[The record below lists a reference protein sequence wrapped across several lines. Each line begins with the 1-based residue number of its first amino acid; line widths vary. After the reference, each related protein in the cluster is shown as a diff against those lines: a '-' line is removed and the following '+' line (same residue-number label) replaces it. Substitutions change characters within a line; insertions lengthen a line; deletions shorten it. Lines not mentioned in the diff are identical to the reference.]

1 MKNIPG
7 SDNLK
12 IDLNGLIYNNKS
24 EIIKLPVK
32 LNRVKLQ
39 LFNKEEWY
47 DLDWLKYVSWFEVDE
62 LFIRLYRDNIRFKKI
77 YNSVIKSKSG
87 VVMSFIEPLYYN
99 NGYRYIPG
107 FTNYAIN
114 INGEIINTKTGDK
127 KISYISANGYATIN
141 IYDPDK
147 CKGRSVPLHRLLA
160 LAWIENDDFVA
171 RPYIN
176 HIDGDKHNNNLE
188 NLEWCSAEENNLHA
202 VDTGLN
208 SNIIKIKV
216 RNAYTGEITYF
227 NTLNSIRQM
236 FGFNTSNLSLK
247 RVINCRLLGYLYNNK
262 YEVKQQYDDTPWF
275 YEKYDVIADD
285 IGKKSLYTIFVY
297 DKKTKKTKVYLT
309 FETLLTKYKIYLH
322 SDNKDDIIE
331 AINIKYPNLE
341 VTYNKNS
348 LEGPYIVYE
357 YPTMKKLYECRTIL
371 ETSAKTGIS
380 RNTIRDDLFSY
391 SKYIYDDKFIII
403 PSNWK
408 NIDYKEFTYKP
419 ITNKRVRLINVE
431 TRDKIDFDSI
441 AEMGKYLNVTSNVA
455 YRIYHNKGI
464 YNGFEIR
471 TLDE

>member
-1 MKNIPG
+1 MTTESIN
-7 SDNLK
+7 
-12 IDLNGLIYNNKS
+12 Y
-24 EIIKLPVK
+24 
-32 LNRVKLQ
+32 
-39 LFNKEEWY
+39 
-47 DLDWLKYVSWFEVDE
+47 
-62 LFIRLYRDNIRFKKI
+62 KKI
-77 YNSVIKSKSG
+77 IETDKFSPYYLQKINYFSNLLNYYNPSTSLFSTHAYIKEKFSSLENNENFE
-87 VVMSFIEPLYYN
+87 SFILSLICHFIDSETNMTFMLLVIGKLYN
-99 NGYRYIPG
+99 
-107 FTNYAIN
+107 
-114 INGEIINTKTGDK
+114 EKIINQNIILKTASYLLEEKKYKYFFELLSNTKCDDIFPLINK
-127 KISYISANGYATIN
+127 NANNISAKEKFYLRN
-141 IYDPDK
+141 ILISNPSYLK
-147 CKGRSVPLHRLLA
+147 NVLC
-160 LAWIENDDFVA
+160 
-171 RPYIN
+171 
-176 HIDGDKHNNNLE
+176 IDN
-188 NLEWCSAEENNLHA
+188 
-202 VDTGLN
+202 
-208 SNIIKIKV
+208 
-216 RNAYTGEITYF
+216 
-227 NTLNSIRQM
+227 
-236 FGFNTSNLSLK
+236 
-247 RVINCRLLGYLYNNK
+247 
-262 YEVKQQYDDTPWF
+262 
-275 YEKYDVIADD
+275 EKYDVIADD